1 MKVYVTWE
9 NVRFQFRHLQGK
21 LMQLNVGSLMWDNI
35 ASQNDLDIH
44 VDCQLDGGTE
54 GVIYYSN
61 KNVGGGLLDV
71 DAREGVREPVENV
84 FWDISEAG
92 NFTCSVNNFKGVKRK
107 EWMVCLRA
115 KVPITL
121 LKEDG
126 TVQERAWTG
135 TRQVRGVCEDV
146 NHKPFAFKFR
156 VDTSRQLKNVSARP
170 TEVATQI
177 KRMTD
182 LNLVVIDSSE
192 ISGWE
197 TGSSKWPFLK
207 KNITDFVSAA
217 GSNGHLIKASNQAAV
232 RTAFQSVASMMSER
246 SYKSA

>member
-1 MKVYVTWE
+1 MLT
-9 NVRFQFRHLQGK
+9 HLHGK
-21 LMQLNVGSLMWDNI
+21 LVELNVSSLMWDNI
-35 ASQNDLDIH
+35 QSQNDLDIH
-44 VDCQLDGGTE
+44 VDCQLDSGTTGE
-54 GVIYYSN
+54 IYYSN

-71 DAREGVREPVENV
+71 DAQQNVREPVENV

-92 NFTCSVNNFKGVKRK
+92 NFTCSVNNYSGAKRK

-121 LKEDG
+121 LNEDG

-135 TRQVRGVCEDV
+135 TRQVRGVCEHEK
-146 NHKPFAFKFR
+146 HKPFAFKFR

-170 TEVATQI
+170 TEVAAQI

-197 TGSSKWPFLK
+197 TGSSKWPSLK

-217 GSNGHLIKASNQAAV
+217 GSNGNIIKASNEAAV